1 MHYKMNLVAMAVEG
15 IPRGIPSFSAVMLRK
30 EIALRGL
37 GTTATVGCGRL
48 Y

>member
-1 MHYKMNLVAMAVEG
+1 MHYKMILVAMAVEG
-15 IPRGIPSFSAVMLRK
+15 ISSFSAVMLRK

-37 GTTATVGCGRL
+37 GTTATVGGGRL